1 MDEQLAEQQLPPR
14 PGIFAPPTERTVQND
29 LSLRQAQ
36 ARYQQEQILSA
47 SPERLLTMLYD
58 RLVLDIERAE
68 SSQVVSDWQGAATHL
83 KHAQAIVAELNG
95 TLTTGWDGAADLR
108 AIYAHLTDQLIQANI
123 RHDIDATRHCR
134 GVVAPLRDAWHAAA
148 AATAKAAAM
157 ANGSDRG

>member
-1 MDEQLAEQQLPPR
+1 MSDQQAEGRFLPPR
-14 PGIFAPPTERTVQND
+14 PGVFAPQTERTTQSE

-36 ARYQQEQILSA
+36 ARYQQEQVLSA

-68 SSQVVSDWQGAATHL
+68 SAQVVSEWQAASGHL
-83 KHAQAIVAELNG
+83 KHAQSIVSELNG
-95 TLTTGWDGAADLR
+95 TLTSGWDGASDLR

-134 GVVAPLRDAWHAAA
+134 ELVTPLRDAWHAAA
-148 AATAKAAAM
+148 AATAKAAA
-157 ANGSDRG
+157 AVGGSGA